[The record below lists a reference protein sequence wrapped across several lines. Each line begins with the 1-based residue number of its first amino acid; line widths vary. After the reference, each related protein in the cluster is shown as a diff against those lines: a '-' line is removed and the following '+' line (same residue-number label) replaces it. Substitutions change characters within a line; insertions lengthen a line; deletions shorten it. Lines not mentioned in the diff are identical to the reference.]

1 MSDHFQDLYFK
12 RTVGLDNEK
21 ISCYNPLSGGSCN
34 QQYIIET
41 EDSSNFAEE
50 EVCSLFTQVIFS
62 TEHDLRNPLLIII
75 CILAFSHNSNN
86 CMS

>member
-50 EVCSLFTQVIFS
+50 EVNVHYLHRSYLALSTIFFLFSSKIV
-62 TEHDLRNPLLIII
+62 
-75 CILAFSHNSNN
+75 
-86 CMS
+86 